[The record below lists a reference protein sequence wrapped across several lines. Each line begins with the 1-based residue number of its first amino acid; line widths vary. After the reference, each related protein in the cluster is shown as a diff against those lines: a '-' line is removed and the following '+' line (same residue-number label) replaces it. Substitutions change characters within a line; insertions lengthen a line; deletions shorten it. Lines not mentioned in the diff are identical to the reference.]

1 MRARNPYDGAKL
13 SDQSLVFDRALGRKR
28 LRRALAG
35 GYPDFLLQRAA
46 GDLDERLSAVLR
58 EFAIAADLGTPLP
71 VIASVLSGKAGRLV
85 RMAEAEGTL
94 ADIVGDLERLPF
106 AAGSLD
112 LAVSLLALHGVN
124 DLPGALI
131 QIKRALKPDG
141 LFMGCLLG
149 GRTLQELRQALLEAE
164 SETTGGVSPRV
175 APFADLRDLGGLL
188 QRAGFALPVVDS
200 EIVTVRYSD
209 AFGLFRDL
217 RAMGWANALVARR
230 RTSLRREM
238 LLRAAA
244 LYAERFADPD
254 GRLPATFEFV
264 WVSGWAP
271 HESQQKP
278 LRPGS
283 AKARLADALGVPE
296 IKAGEKPG
304 EET

>member
-1 MRARNPYDGAKL
+1 M
-13 SDQSLVFDRALGRKR
+13 SDDRLVFDRALGRSR

-35 GYPDFLLQRAA
+35 NYPDFLIQRAA
-46 GDLDERLSAVLR
+46 GDLQERLGAVLR
-58 EFAIAADLGTPLP
+58 EFPIAADLGTPLP
-71 VIASVLSGKAGRLV
+71 VVAPVLAGKAGRVL
-85 RMAEAEGTL
+85 RMAEAEGGDG
-94 ADIVGDLERLPF
+94 AVVGDLEGLPF

-112 LAVSLLALHGVN
+112 LAVSLLALQGVN
-124 DLPGALI
+124 DLPGALV

-141 LFMGCLLG
+141 LFMACLLG
-149 GRTLQELRQALLEAE
+149 GRSLQELRQALLEAE

-188 QRAGFALPVVDS
+188 QRAGFALPVIDS
-200 EIVTVRYSD
+200 ETVTVRYRD
-209 AFGLFRDL
+209 AFGLMRDL
-217 RAMGWANALVARR
+217 RAMGWANSLTARR
-230 RTSLRREM
+230 KAPLRRET

-254 GRLPATFEFV
+254 GRVPATFEFV
-264 WVSGWAP
+264 WLSGWSP

-304 EET
+304 GEG

>member
-1 MRARNPYDGAKL
+1 M
-13 SDQSLVFDRALGRKR
+13 SDQSLVFDRALGRSR

-35 GYPDFLLQRAA
+35 DYPDFLLQRAA
-46 GDLDERLSAVLR
+46 ADLEERLGAVLR
-58 EFAIAADLGTPLP
+58 EFAVAADLGTPLP
-71 VIASVLSGKAGRLV
+71 VVAPVLAGKAGKLL
-85 RMAEAEGTL
+85 RMAEAEGGDASL
-94 ADIVGDLERLPF
+94 IGDLERLPF
-106 AAGSLD
+106 AVESLD
-112 LAVSLLALHGVN
+112 LAVSLLALQGVN
-124 DLPGALI
+124 DLPGALV
-131 QIKRALKPDG
+131 QIKRALRPDG

-175 APFADLRDLGGLL
+175 APFADLRDLGSLL

-200 EIVTVRYSD
+200 EVVTVRYRD

-217 RAMGWANALVARR
+217 RAMGWANALLARR
-230 RTSLRREM
+230 KAPLRRET
-238 LLRAAA
+238 LLRTAA

-254 GRLPATFEFV
+254 ERVPATFELV

-283 AKARLADALGVPE
+283 AKTRLADALGVPE

-304 EET
+304 SR